1 HTAKLFPYTTL
12 FRSNRSP
19 GIENVEMYSDVPYL
33 NGGLF
38 RPELNDT
45 AAVDERDLDVRDSVL
60 QSIIDLLERYEFSA
74 DGGPTDIDPSVLGN
88 VFEKTINH
96 LTTDAGDQN
105 ADLGAY
111 YTPSEITRFSAEETV
126 RPALLERFQHVLR
139 DERGWQA

>member
-19 GIENVEMYSDVPYL
+19 GVENVEMYSDVPYL

-74 DGGPTDIDPSVLGN
+74 DGGPTDIDPSR
-88 VFEKTINH
+88 
-96 LTTDAGDQN
+96 
-105 ADLGAY
+105 
-111 YTPSEITRFSAEETV
+111 SEEHTSELQSRF
-126 RPALLERFQHVLR
+126 
-139 DERGWQA
+139 D